1 MTAPLRPTRD
11 FAASVQRIRS
21 HFPSFISL
29 RSLAHLLQTMTCHS
43 VDALLLRVLVVVM
56 AIVQVQADTA
66 RPLTRWTTGELG
78 QSCDDAC
85 AERGLTCDVGPLYD
99 FVGERTNV
107 ALQDKFNSA
116 MNAVRHGNTSMAWTC
131 SSYEENVNAE
141 IVQLQGVSYSL
152 EFFQLSRS
160 SHFC

>member
-1 MTAPLRPTRD
+1 
-11 FAASVQRIRS
+11 
-21 HFPSFISL
+21 
-29 RSLAHLLQTMTCHS
+29 MTCHS

-99 FVGERTNV
+99 FVGLE
-107 ALQDKFNSA
+107 LQDKFNSA

-141 IVQLQGVSYSL
+141 IVQLQGVSVSL
-152 EFFQLSRS
+152 EFLQLSRLLALLLN
-160 SHFC
+160 